1 MSEPQYQENNTELDF
16 LDDDTHR
23 IILSLGSKGSGKTH
37 MMINYLK
44 YALMTNKYAEY
55 HLVLPAY
62 KNEKDGQYEFLKG
75 MKNVYIYNTYNPKI
89 CGRIKKPNT
98 LFIIDDATS
107 NGLDIKKDMNL
118 MRIITT
124 SRHMKIQLWL
134 IFHAVRSIMSVPVR
148 ANIDYLFVHK
158 TTNRKLLEAIYE
170 EYFSMYPEFDRE
182 QTFINFYH
190 ENVLMQEYNALF
202 LNLVKGHYDTNVNQ
216 WNLNQLHNK
225 DIPKTKTKPANK
237 NKKLSESK
245 VYKSNVR
252 FFV

>member
-1 MSEPQYQENNTELDF
+1 MSEPQYQEQNTEQDF
-16 LDDDTHR
+16 LEDDTHR

-44 YALMTNKYAEY
+44 WALMNMKYAEY

-62 KNEKDGQYEFLKG
+62 KNEKDGQYGFLKG
-75 MKNVYIYNTYNPKI
+75 MKNVFIYNTYNPKI
-89 CGRIKKPNT
+89 CSRIKKPNT

-118 MRIITT
+118 MKIITT
-124 SRHMKIQLWL
+124 SRHCKIQLWL

-158 TTNRKLLEAIYE
+158 TTNRKLLEAI
-170 EYFSMYPEFDRE
+170 FSMYPEFDRE

-190 ENVLMQEYNALF
+190 ETVLSQQYNALF
-202 LNLVKGHYDTNVNQ
+202 LNLVKGQYDTNVNQ
-216 WNLNQLHNK
+216 WQLNQLHDQDIRPPKNK
-225 DIPKTKTKPANK
+225 TSSKSVNK
-237 NKKLSESK
+237 NKKLSQQE
-245 VYKSNVR
+245 YRPNVR
-252 FFV
+252 MFI